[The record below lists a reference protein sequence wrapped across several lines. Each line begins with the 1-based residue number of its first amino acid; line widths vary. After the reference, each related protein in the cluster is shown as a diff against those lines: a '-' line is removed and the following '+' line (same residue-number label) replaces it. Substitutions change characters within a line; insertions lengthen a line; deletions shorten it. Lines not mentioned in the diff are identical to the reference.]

1 MEILFYL
8 TRSPWRLSLLHCSLS
23 LFIDF
28 FAFSQNVAKLFLYR
42 WYGIETCDIGAYL
55 RTFVDSWFW
64 MVMFNIYVYIS
75 CAMSNDSLTLL
86 YILGFIE
93 VIFLLWGVFW
103 RTICFLLGFVW
114 RRPCNEPIYNTFGNS
129 INEKS
134 LLYCPQFP
142 CDVCS
147 PWMATLRKVYENSFF
162 LELSFYLRGFYE
174 NIFLHTFLC
183 LCLTYL

>member
-1 MEILFYL
+1 MASFTLA
-8 TRSPWRLSLLHCSLS
+8 LLSLS
-23 LFIDF
+23 LYWF
-28 FAFSQNVAKLFLYR
+28 FCFQSECSKVVSLSMIWHWNVRY
-42 WYGIETCDIGAYL
+42 WSIH

-103 RTICFLLGFVW
+103 RTICFLLGFAW